1 MGGLR
6 LGFFALVPGTPG
18 RPWHSPPRGTRNVR
32 AIGLNFARFT
42 GGRLSLRLPEPSNFG
57 SPLAKPG
64 SYLSYF
70 LRCRTASKSRMAAAR
85 ATFKAFTWPAMGMH
99 MVLLCI
105 AFSMTNLG
113 LIIAW
118 RMRSTQGFHAIM
130 HLLLMPLWLLSGA
143 FSP

>member
-32 AIGLNFARFT
+32 AIRLNFARLT
-42 GGRLSLRLPEPSNFG
+42 RGRLSLRLPELSNFG
-57 SPLAKPG
+57 SPSAKPEG
-64 SYLSYF
+64 YLSYF
-70 LRCRTASKSRMAAAR
+70 LRCRTASNSRMAAAC
-85 ATFKAFTWPAMGMH
+85 ATFKGSTCPAMGIH
-99 MVLLCI
+99 MVLLGI
-105 AFSMTNLG
+105 AFSMPNLG